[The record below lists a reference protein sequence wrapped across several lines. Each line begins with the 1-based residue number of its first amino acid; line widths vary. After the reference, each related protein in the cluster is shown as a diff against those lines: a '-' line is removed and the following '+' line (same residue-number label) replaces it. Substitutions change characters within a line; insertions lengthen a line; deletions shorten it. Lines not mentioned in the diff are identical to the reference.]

1 MESFLKYL
9 ESHDLKRINVADGEV
24 ISLDDASTNFLHVA
38 IDTPKIDLNISTRD
52 CAATLIVVNSGGDA
66 ELNISVAE
74 GARFNMLEVLY
85 EGAKERVVVDQA
97 KNSVINATVLEL
109 ATSSLNYT
117 VNLNGA
123 GADAEVNMLQLPS
136 KAEHANISLRIAHNS
151 PDCTSRST
159 SKCAAAGIATGEFHG
174 LVYVAEGAQRTSSQ
188 QNSRNVALSPDAKII
203 AEPQLEI
210 YADDVKCTHGAT
222 VGQMNK
228 EAIYYMQQRGLSEEQ
243 AQKLQLDGFVSE
255 ITNSCGVE
263 SLREA
268 LSEMVREHLHMM

>member
-9 ESHDLKRINVADGEV
+9 ESHDLKRVDSSSGGLIT
-24 ISLDDASTNFLHVA
+24 LDDASTFFLHVA
-38 IDTPKIDLNISTRD
+38 INTPKIDLNVVSRES
-52 CAATLIVVNSGGDA
+52 AATLIVVNSGESA

-74 GARFNMLEVLY
+74 GARFNILEVLY
-85 EGAKERVVVDQA
+85 EGAKESVLIDQSRDSFV
-97 KNSVINATVLEL
+97 NYTVLEL
-109 ATSSLNYT
+109 ATADLNCI
-117 VNLNGA
+117 VNLNGR
-123 GADAEVNMLQLPS
+123 GADTEVNMLQLPS
-136 KAEHANISLRIAHNS
+136 SEEHANISLKIAHNS
-151 PDCTSRST
+151 ADCTSRST
-159 SKCAAAGIATGEFHG
+159 SKCAAAGASIGEFHG

-188 QNSRNVALSPDAKII
+188 QNSRNVALSADAKII

-228 EAIYYMQQRGLSEEQ
+228 EAIYYMRQRGLSEEQ
-243 AQKLQLDGFVSE
+243 ARKLQLDGFVSE

-268 LSEMVREHLHMM
+268 LSEMVREHLHNM